1 MFMEVKCISSQEDS
15 PVRTDALRRAA
26 PNATPGSQDGS
37 SRITEDSCFPS
48 LMQTEVF
55 AGRVVCSKHLGAGV
69 LPATGQGWWAVQS

>member
-15 PVRTDALRRAA
+15 PVGTDALQRTA

-48 LMQTEVF
+48 LMQTDTC

-69 LPATGQGWWAVQS
+69 LPVTGQGWWAVQS